1 MKNLRLEGVLDGL
14 GRNVKAAFE
23 PEFPGQS
30 SAQQEAK
37 DIQNTI
43 GFWRL
48 FLMQDKK
55 AVIQTQKKQAEAR
68 LARSHDEAGAAFVE
82 LANLVLAAPDPVP
95 LMSKSQT
102 LFTSLNAANVDIKK
116 LQDEIS
122 HARSAA
128 EASTETNAKAAQL
141 DTMRQDFESQLAA
154 GRDAARQLEIE
165 LQQAKGNAQ
174 QGQEALIELQS
185 ARSTL
190 ATLQEHHEAAQSE
203 LFELRQKQ
211 DSASMAAVSDLEAD
225 IDALTEARR
234 KIRSL
239 EQDRDRL
246 QRLHQGATDE
256 LEALKGDATGN
267 AHLYREALQMRDQE
281 AATSASLQQKL
292 QKLKEQCQ
300 GLQQQADAAE
310 QELSQ
315 RPSSAAYQK
324 AVDAAASLQSLVGQQ
339 MEAEGWGSPAE
350 LDTDQINTLQMLQ
363 ERNLGLADKV
373 TTLERQINEQQQK
386 QETTA
391 AQEARLE
398 AQCNEQQ
405 ALIGRLEEDL
415 TSSSAAR
422 QLDGTHSTPSNEH
435 IASKD
440 TEAEPGSMLAILI
453 GQRDRYRSKL
463 QGLQEESARS
473 VGLLQTHQAEIAALK
488 ADNVSLVGKLRYAE
502 NFAKR
507 AGQQPSDLSIVR
519 VDDAGVPREQD
530 VETASHRI
538 NCGPFNFGMSAS
550 AASSSRK
557 DSADTAGLKSRG
569 GRRLGGCFGVDEDV
583 EAGLPAEQSKY
594 TKDYQAKLNPFS
606 AFQQRECEA
615 QLDRMQMHDRALL
628 AGSRVFANRIGR
640 IFILGYLLLIHA
652 FLFGLIYFSALSSH
666 FATGHV

>member
-281 AATSASLQQKL
+281 AATSASL
-292 QKLKEQCQ
+292 
-300 GLQQQADAAE
+300 